1 MKRLLP
7 ALFLL
12 LPAST
17 GLLHAQTA
25 ATNEPAALTAAR
37 AAFLRQV
44 MTDSQLLTEQ
54 YERALAKAEVEVAA
68 AGDYEEA
75 RAIWQRREQLRSLY
89 SGTVTSLATPL
100 PLAQARMTGSAQYS
114 GETLSGWRSSGS
126 GAEWQNFR
134 LAPGRY
140 QLEFEASMSDAPVAG
155 NISASSKFQ
164 PQTSATFEFHEVTLL
179 STAGDNR
186 RTFEIAHSDDE
197 TTFTP
202 VRAGP
207 YTFTRSPLTL
217 RFAAST
223 GYPANVIRVRNLRLA
238 PYSEDASTATDP
250 ALPSTTQLQQASTS
264 FKATLEDVKKTTS
277 DAYLAELKQLATTKP
292 QLKDQIDVETR
303 RVEKRRDPKPGLSG
317 LRAIASSA
325 NENLDGFEDISDARL
340 ADAEPAAGDRFKI
353 IHEGQTLDVRLLWVE
368 CAPLTESDPG
378 VKRFAKHFHIENDD
392 AVSIGRVSRE
402 FTAGYLRDKPL
413 RLLIR
418 PDRDKDGTVAAL
430 LFVPD
435 VGLYQSVLVD
445 HGLAAVAPPA
455 RDEKRTS
462 TEKALIEALSKDEDR
477 ARKRQKPPG
486 AWALTTETE
495 GGKKQ

>member
-1 MKRLLP
+1 MKLLRP
-7 ALFLL
+7 ATLL
-12 LPAST
+12 LTLACT
-17 GLLHAQTA
+17 CLLHAQT
-25 ATNEPAALTAAR
+25 EPAALTAAR

-54 YERALAKAEVEVAA
+54 YERALAKAEAEIAA
-68 AGDYEEA
+68 TDDYEEA
-75 RAIWQRREQLRSLY
+75 RAIRQRREQLRSLY
-89 SGTVTSLATPL
+89 SGTASSLATPL

-114 GETLSGWRSSGS
+114 GETLSGWRSGGS

-134 LAPGRY
+134 LVPGRY

-164 PQTSATFEFHEVTLL
+164 PQASASFEFHEVTLL

-186 RTFEIAHSDDE
+186 RTFEITRSEDE
-197 TTFTP
+197 TTFAP

-223 GYPANVIRVRNLRLA
+223 GYPANVIRVRNLRLV
-238 PYSEDASTATDP
+238 PYSEEASAAADP
-250 ALPSTTQLQQASTS
+250 APPATTALLQQAGAS
-264 FKATLEDVKKTTS
+264 FKVALEDVQKIAV
-277 DAYLAELKQLATTKP
+277 DAYLSALNQLAATKP
-292 QLKDQIDVETR
+292 ALKDQIEAETR
-303 RVEKRRDPKPGLSG
+303 RVQKRSDPRKGFSG
-317 LRAIASSA
+317 LRAIAASSSVT
-325 NENLDGFEDISDARL
+325 LDGFEDISDAYF
-340 ADAEPAAGDRFKI
+340 ADEQPDTGDRFRI
-353 IHEGQTLDVRLLWVE
+353 THEGQTLDVRLLWID
-368 CAPLTESDPG
+368 CAPLAESDPG
-378 VKRFAKHFHIENDD
+378 VKRFAKHFHIESDD
-392 AVSIGRVSRE
+392 AIAIGRVARE
-402 FTAGYLRDKPL
+402 FTAGYLHDKPL

-445 HGLAAVAPPA
+445 HGLAAVNAPP

-462 TEKALIEALSKDEDR
+462 TEKALIEALSKDEEA
-477 ARKRQKPPG
+477 ARSRKQPPG
-486 AWALTTETE
+486 AWALATETE
-495 GGKKQ
+495 GGRKP